1 MKWIKLFEEYSPKKS
16 LSTPNIIF
24 LKFFIDSFLKNYKRI
39 DKKNK
44 IEIVKV
50 ESTKKDKPSVKV
62 LLFDE
67 DSNSATNSNRYNFI
81 SIVELPDEF
90 DKFFISYYGE
100 TFYEKLC
107 SYKTE
112 IVINFHISDE
122 HGKYI
127 HKTKLKMPVIRWLLI
142 EQAVKKF
149 LPEYEIDILVNK
161 KNIFPLNLDY

>member
-1 MKWIKLFEEYSPKKS
+1 M
-16 LSTPNIIF
+16 
-24 LKFFIDSFLKNYKRI
+24 KNYKRI

-50 ESTKKDKPSVKV
+50 ESTKKDYPSVKV

-112 IVINFHISDE
+112 IE
-122 HGKYI
+122 HGTYV

-149 LPEYEIDILVNK
+149 LPEYEIDILINK
-161 KNIFPLNLDY
+161 KNIYPLNLDY